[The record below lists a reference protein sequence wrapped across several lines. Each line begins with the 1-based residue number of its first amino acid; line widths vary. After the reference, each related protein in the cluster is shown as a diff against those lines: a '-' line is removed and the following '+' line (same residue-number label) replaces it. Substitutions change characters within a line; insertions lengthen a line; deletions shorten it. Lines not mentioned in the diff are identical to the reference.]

1 MTWASIR
8 HVLLTSALL
17 TACSGPGTSSWI
29 TRADADDV
37 IDIGSR
43 RELFVDH
50 FLIDKQERL
59 QLKLQHPAPTALI
72 PNAPRGHYAT
82 VIKDGALFRRY
93 DRGGVADFDGD
104 ARETTHY
111 WESRDGAHWTS
122 PHLALFDVGGTRQ
135 NNVIIAHT
143 KWIAHNFS
151 PFLDLRPNT
160 ETQHRF
166 KALAGVHKGGG
177 LFAFSSADGIHWK
190 KLQQT
195 PVITSRSFAF
205 DSQNVSFWSESEQ
218 CYVCYFRTWNTP
230 HGNLRTIS
238 RTVSQDFLKW
248 SDPVATN
255 PNRPGEHLY
264 TSGTHPYFR
273 ANHIYIALP
282 TRFLPDR
289 GASTDILFM
298 TSRGGA
304 RYDRTFLQAFIRPG
318 LDPGKWGNR
327 SNYAA
332 LNVVPT
338 SAEEMSIYVRERRY
352 VLRTDGFAS
361 LHASAQPGELTTK
374 PFCFRGEQL
383 AINYSTSAAGS
394 VRIEIQ
400 DTEGHPVPGYALGDC
415 LPLVGDSI
423 EHIVGWKQGSDVSPL
438 IGQTVRLRWTLTD
451 ADVFSFRFQNSPVR

>member
-1 MTWASIR
+1 MTWVPMRNAF
-8 HVLLTSALL
+8 LTSVLVAI
-17 TACSGPGTSSWI
+17 CSGPGTPHWI
-29 TRADADDV
+29 GQADAGDV

-43 RELFVDH
+43 RELFIDR
-50 FLIDKQERL
+50 FLIDKLDGL
-59 QLKLQHPAPTALI
+59 QLKLQQPTPTAVI

-82 VIKDGALFRRY
+82 VIKDGTLFRRY

-104 ARETTHY
+104 SRETTHY
-111 WESRDGAHWTS
+111 WESRDGTHWTR
-122 PHLALFDVGGTRQ
+122 PQLGLFDVGGSRQ

-151 PFLDLRPNT
+151 PFLDQHPNAKQ
-160 ETQHRF
+160 EHRF

-190 KLQQT
+190 KLKQT
-195 PVITSRSFAF
+195 PVITSRDFAF
-205 DSQNVSFWSESEQ
+205 DSQNVSFWSASEQ
-218 CYVCYFRTWNTP
+218 CYVCYFRTWKTP

-248 SDPVATN
+248 SKPLATK

-282 TRFLPDR
+282 TRFLPGR
-289 GASTDILFM
+289 GSSTDILFM

-304 RYDRTFLQAFIRPG
+304 SYDREFLQAFIRPG

-338 SAEEMSIYVRERRY
+338 SAEEMSLYVRERRY

-361 LHASAQPGELTTK
+361 LHADAQPGELTTK
-374 PFCFRGEQL
+374 PFRFRGKQL
-383 AINYSTSAAGS
+383 DINYSTSAAGS
-394 VRIEIQ
+394 VRIEVQ
-400 DTEGHPVPGYALGDC
+400 DSEGRPIPGYALDDC

-423 EHIVGWKQGSDVSPL
+423 EHTVGWKQGTDVSPL
-438 IGQTVRLRWTLTD
+438 SGKTVRLRWILTD
-451 ADVFSFRFQNSPVR
+451 ADVFSFRFHDPLTH